1 MKRILLTLSVILC
14 LVLSLNII
22 STQAETYSGNCGTG
36 VTYTMDTDTGV
47 LTISGTGAMQDYP
60 ILADVP
66 WFSYKSDV
74 KTVVIED
81 GITSIGEQAFGYCEN
96 LTEITIPDGVTSI
109 DQFAFEHCSSL
120 KKIEIPDGVTSIGWA
135 MLGNCESLTEVTI
148 PSSVTNIDDHAFND
162 CNALTDVYF
171 TGSEEE
177 WNEISIGS
185 YNECMTN
192 ATIHYNHALKDN
204 NEIEVEYS
212 IENNVISLM
221 CKNIAEDTIIYATM
235 VVGGIVKTVE
245 VNLTDEKGSINIE
258 DNAETVKIFVWES
271 FESMSPL
278 CEAIKVK

>member
-96 LTEITIPDGVTSI
+96 
-109 DQFAFEHCSSL
+109 
-120 KKIEIPDGVTSIGWA
+120 
-135 MLGNCESLTEVTI
+135 
-148 PSSVTNIDDHAFND
+148 
-162 CNALTDVYF
+162 
-171 TGSEEE
+171 
-177 WNEISIGS
+177 
-185 YNECMTN
+185 
-192 ATIHYNHALKDN
+192 
-204 NEIEVEYS
+204 
-212 IENNVISLM
+212 
-221 CKNIAEDTIIYATM
+221 
-235 VVGGIVKTVE
+235 
-245 VNLTDEKGSINIE
+245 
-258 DNAETVKIFVWES
+258 
-271 FESMSPL
+271 
-278 CEAIKVK
+278 